1 MDESLLIK
9 EETNTS
15 DFETN
20 PNNIKQ
26 EVPFEFVGIKSEV
39 QVIFKKFC
47 MQFFVMSLYTCALPC
62 MHILMFEKIDT

>member
-39 QVIFKKFC
+39 QVIFKNVY
-47 MQFFVMSLYTCALPC
+47 MQLLCSVLTYMRSGLYEY
-62 MHILMFEKIDT
+62 FDV

>member
-15 DFETN
+15 DLETN

-39 QVIFKKFC
+39 QVIFKNFC
-47 MQFFVMSLYTCALPC
+47 MQFFVMSFIYVCPSLYA
-62 MHILMFEKIDT
+62 HFDVRKN

>member
-9 EETNTS
+9 EERNTS

-20 PNNIKQ
+20 PNNIKH

-39 QVIFKKFC
+39 QVIFKHSY
-47 MQFFVMSLYTCALPC
+47 MQLLCSVFM
-62 MHILMFEKIDT
+62 

>member
-1 MDESLLIK
+1 MDESVLIK

-15 DFETN
+15 DFERN

-39 QVIFKKFC
+39 QVIFKNFHIQWFSNFFHARFLAC
-47 MQFFVMSLYTCALPC
+47 MY
-62 MHILMFEKIDT
+62 ILMFEKIST

>member
-15 DFETN
+15 DSETN

-39 QVIFKKFC
+39 QVISKNVY
-47 MQFFVMSLYTCALPC
+47 MQLLCSVFMYMHPGLYAYC
-62 MHILMFEKIDT
+62 DV

>member
-15 DFETN
+15 DSETN

-39 QVIFKKFC
+39 QVIFKNVY
-47 MQFFVMSLYTCALPC
+47 MQLLCSVFMYMRPELYEY
-62 MHILMFEKIDT
+62 FDV